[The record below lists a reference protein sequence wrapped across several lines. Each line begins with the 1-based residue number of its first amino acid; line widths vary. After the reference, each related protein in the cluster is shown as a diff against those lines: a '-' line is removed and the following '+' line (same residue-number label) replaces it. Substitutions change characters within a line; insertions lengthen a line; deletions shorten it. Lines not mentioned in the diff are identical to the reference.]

1 MKRNT
6 LIKGIAVSVALSAFL
21 TGCGSTAASGND
33 GASNNDGSTNLT
45 TSINGKAVDGYLQY
59 ATVCLDLNQ
68 DGYCQNTEPTTQT
81 DTNGKFKLNIT
92 AEVQQNPNYEK
103 AMLLVYGGKDVDT
116 GYDFIGK
123 LLAPKEGA
131 VVNVTPI
138 NTLVA
143 KRLQKEFEANPNM
156 DKKELQER
164 LKEAKRKVAL
174 ALDLPEEKLGSDPVE
189 ELQAGDSKP
198 MEKALQL
205 HKAVEAFAINDD
217 KKSERAEDIYEALAE
232 GLDDMQEG
240 EKGVDKLLDKT
251 LARAQK
257 SEKVK
262 NLLGGDNG
270 IRLGNAAKSVSANI
284 GKGFEKFDPKE
295 YEHTDF
301 LEKIGAVASADLQ
314 KVRVAVEDGDLDNIS
329 GQISFDENMFNGNF
343 DWDKQ
348 FISSDLA
355 LLDIEPTDELISKIK
370 ALYQDKEK
378 IRPGILFAEK
388 ESLGKSDDPELQ
400 NVYKKILAYQEEQ
413 RKEHEQQHAQGANE
427 VVKITP
433 PLTVYIP
440 EDEGY
445 GSVTFAQNG
454 NLLFQE
460 YELQEDGSFAAEA
473 EEDNRPDYIFQNGK
487 WVLEDESQERYSIN
501 ADGSITLPVWNE
513 KAVLVKGN
521 NIAGTTQTFPRFDTS
536 VTFPQ
541 NAQMYY
547 LKIEK
552 TDDSYSI
559 DEPVKDYSAD
569 GEKVLTSIPELI
581 QAHCGNSWFMGDENR
596 GLAFAGVQTENGY
609 SCNLEATE
617 GKLVYASRDM
627 YQDKAPFKGVV
638 KQKQQEAGSWEIKT
652 LEGDVKVLVVKPY
665 NPHEFNHDDEGS
677 MEYTIFTVKDGTL
690 YRGEMEPKGDTKVIP
705 AYNKTAYDAI
715 TSTIMQ
721 NWDNI
726 KDRLPIF
733 DENKDHN

>member
-21 TGCGSTAASGND
+21 TGCGSSGTTTND
-33 GASNNDGSTNLT
+33 NSDNNNNI
-45 TSINGKAVDGYLQY
+45 SINGKAVDGYLQY

-68 DGYCQNTEPTTQT
+68 DGYCQNSEPNTQT
-81 DTNGKFKLNIT
+81 DDNGKFQLNIT
-92 AEVQQNPNYEK
+92 SQVQEDPNYEK

-116 GYDFIGK
+116 GYDFVGK

-143 KRLQKEFEANPNM
+143 KRLQKALEANPNM

-164 LKEAKRKVAL
+164 LKEAKRKVAQ
-174 ALDLPEEKLGSDPVE
+174 ALGLPEDKLGVDPVA
-189 ELQAGDSKP
+189 ELQAGDEVP

-205 HKAVEAFAINDD
+205 HKAVEAFAIADD
-217 KKSERAEDIYEALAE
+217 KKSERAEEIYEALAE
-232 GLDDMQEG
+232 GLDAMQEG
-240 EKGVDKLLDKT
+240 DQGVDKLLDKT
-251 LARAQK
+251 LQRAQK
-257 SEKVK
+257 NEKVK
-262 NLLGGDNG
+262 TLLGGEKGLKLVD
-270 IRLGNAAKSVSANI
+270 AAKKVSENI

-295 YEHTDF
+295 HEHTGF
-301 LEKIGAVASADLQ
+301 LEKIGAITSADLQ
-314 KVRVAVEDGDLDNIS
+314 KVKVAVEDGDLDNIS
-329 GQISFDENMFNGNF
+329 GQISFDENMFSGNF

-355 LLDIEPTDELISKIK
+355 LLDIEATDALISKIK

-378 IRPGILFAEK
+378 IRPGILFVKK
-388 ESLGKSDDPELQ
+388 ERLGKSDDPELQ
-400 NVYKKILAYQEEQ
+400 NVYKKILAYLEKQ
-413 RKEHEQQHAQGANE
+413 RKEHEQQHAQGADE

-440 EDEGY
+440 EDRGY

-473 EEDNRPDYIFQNGK
+473 DEDNRPDYIFQNGT
-487 WVLEDESQERYSIN
+487 WVLEDESQESYSIN

-513 KAVLVKGN
+513 KAVLVKGK

-536 VTFPQ
+536 ITFSQ
-541 NAQMYY
+541 DAQMYY
-547 LKIEK
+547 IKIEK
-552 TDDSYSI
+552 TDNSYSI
-559 DEPVKDYSAD
+559 DEPVKDYSSD

-596 GLAFAGVQTENGY
+596 GIAFAGAQTENGY
-609 SCNLEATE
+609 SCNPEATE
-617 GKLVYASRDM
+617 GKLVYASKDM
-627 YQDKAPFKGVV
+627 YHDKVPFEGAVN
-638 KQKQQEAGSWEIKT
+638 QKQPEAGSWEIKT
-652 LEGDVKVLVVKPY
+652 LEGDVKVLVVKPN
-665 NPHEFNHDDEGS
+665 NPHEFNHDDEGGT
-677 MEYTIFTVKDGTL
+677 EYTIFTVKDGTL

-705 AYNKTAYDAI
+705 AYNKAAYDAI

-721 NWDNI
+721 NWDDI

-733 DENKDHN
+733 DH